1 MELDT
6 RQSNQWGCTE
16 QEQQISRGHPVSFQ
30 ESGMLE
36 KRKTGFF
43 PIFIFLSAM
52 QFLLIIHIS
61 AMMLSVLMGQV
72 KKACAR
78 GQSERDYLMVRFAA
92 S

>member
-1 MELDT
+1 
-6 RQSNQWGCTE
+6 
-16 QEQQISRGHPVSFQ
+16 
-30 ESGMLE
+30 
-36 KRKTGFF
+36 
-43 PIFIFLSAM
+43 M

-78 GQSERDYLMVRFAA
+78 GQSERDYLMVRFGA